1 MISIFETM
9 RAARETACI
18 SGRLA
23 MTHEMFDGNLARGAT
38 FGRRK
43 VTPRVCVADSKKHLR
58 AFLTDVL
65 QDLGF
70 VTSECAKAD
79 ELGTILETQLPDLI
93 VLGLSADGIEAG
105 KILEVLVRREFGGKV
120 LAIGARESIIVK
132 AVQQVGEEYGLAM
145 LPALTTPFAAGTL
158 RERVIMLLPEEPAPS
173 PAVHVSEALHA
184 GWLELWYQQKI
195 DARTLVRGGA
205 EALVRMRHPTWG
217 VVPPAYF
224 IPEDDDPHFLRLS
237 DFVIGRATED
247 WRYLLDQ
254 QSPTDISINLP
265 VSFLKNRKVVRDLC
279 RRMPAHPAFGG
290 LLVEVKSAEVIHNL
304 DLLIDVTK
312 EMRLHNIAVSIDD
325 LGADWPALMGLDS
338 FPFAELKVD
347 RQFVTGCAN
356 DRLKRTVCRR
366 IIELAKGYGARVVA
380 EGVETRAD
388 FVTANEMG
396 FDLVQGYLF
405 GKPMGLKKFARA
417 ALARPVLVSK

>member
-1 MISIFETM
+1 
-9 RAARETACI
+9 
-18 SGRLA
+18 
-23 MTHEMFDGNLARGAT
+23 MTHQMFEENLARSAT
-38 FGRRK
+38 FGHRK
-43 VTPRVCVADSKKHLR
+43 MTPRACVADSKKHLR
-58 AFLTDVL
+58 AFLTDIL
-65 QDLGF
+65 EDLGF
-70 VTSECAKAD
+70 VTSDCAQAD
-79 ELGTILETQLPDLI
+79 ELGTILDTQLPDI
-93 VLGLSADGIEAG
+93 VVLGVSVDGIEAG
-105 KILEVLVRREFGGKV
+105 KILEVLVRRQFSGKV

-145 LPALTTPFAAGTL
+145 LPPLTTPFAAETL
-158 RERVIMLLPEEPAPS
+158 RERVATLLPEEPAPS
-173 PAVHVSEALHA
+173 PAVCVSEALHA

-195 DARTLVRGGA
+195 DARTLVRCGA

-224 IPEDDDPHFLRLS
+224 IPEDDDPYFQCLS
-237 DFVIGRATED
+237 EFVIDRSTED
-247 WRYLLDQ
+247 WRYLLEQ

-265 VSFLKNRKVVRDLC
+265 VSFLKSRQAVRDLC
-279 RRMPAHPAFGG
+279 ERTPAHPAFGG
-290 LLVEVKSAEVIHNL
+290 LLIEINSAEALPNL
-304 DLLIDVTK
+304 DLLVDVAK
-312 EMRLHNIAVSIDD
+312 EVRFHNIAVSIDD
-325 LGADWPALMGLDS
+325 LGANWPALMGLDT

-405 GKPMGLKKFARA
+405 GKPMGLKKFVRS
-417 ALARPVLVSK
+417 ALAHPVLVSR